1 MRNLCKKI
9 AIVLAMVAM
18 SFALVGGT
26 MVQPTESAFAVE
38 QMTVETTNS
47 EDYIPSETNELMLI
61 DKPLVHTTD
70 KQQLLDLIQKCNGYK
85 DAAHGMAVSA
95 RALGYSD
102 SNPIIVL
109 AQKEWFATEEQL
121 AYYTE
126 QLNVILAAEETSKWA
141 AKEKEYPA
149 ATTIWRYF
157 KDLGYNDYV
166 CAGIM
171 GNLMAEVGGQTLDI
185 QWWLKGNG
193 YYGMCQW
200 NQGYKSQ
207 VWGADLQG
215 QLDFLR
221 DTIKYELDTFGFAY
235 SKGFNYDQFLSL
247 NSAEA
252 AAKAFAKCY
261 ERCDSGSYSIRQKNA
276 VVAYDY
282 FVD

>member
-9 AIVLAMVAM
+9 FIILAMAAM
-18 SFALVGGT
+18 SFALMGGT
-26 MVQPTESAFAVE
+26 MVQPTESAFAAE
-38 QMTVETTNS
+38 QMTVEATNS
-47 EDYIPSETNELMLI
+47 EDYIPSETDELTPI
-61 DKPLVHTTD
+61 DRPLVHTTD

-85 DAAHGMAVSA
+85 DAAHNMAVSA
-95 RALGYSD
+95 RSLGYDD
-102 SNPIIVL
+102 SNPIIML
-109 AQKEWFATEEQL
+109 AREEWSSAEEQR

-126 QLNVILAAEETSKWA
+126 QLNVVLAAEETSKWA

-200 NQGYKSQ
+200 SQGYKSQ
-207 VWGADLQG
+207 IWGADLQG
-215 QLDFLR
+215 QLNFLR
-221 DTIKYELDTFGFAY
+221 DTIKYELDTFGSAY
-235 SKGFNYDQFLSL
+235 SKGFNYNQFLSL

-261 ERCDSGSYSIRQKNA
+261 ERCGSGSYSIRQKNA
-276 VVAYDY
+276 VVAYNY

>member
-1 MRNLCKKI
+1 MS
-9 AIVLAMVAM
+9 IVMVLSMLLGAGM
-18 SFALVGGT
+18 ADT
-26 MVQPTESAFAVE
+26 TAVAAAQE
-38 QMTVETTNS
+38 QATIETTNS
-47 EDYIPSETNELMLI
+47 EDYIPSETDELTPI
-61 DKPLVHTTD
+61 DRPLVHTTD

-85 DAAHGMAVSA
+85 DAAHNMAVSA
-95 RALGYSD
+95 RSLGYDD
-102 SNPIIVL
+102 SNPIIML
-109 AQKEWFATEEQL
+109 AGEEWSSAEKQL

-235 SKGFNYDQFLSL
+235 SKGFNYDKFLSL

-261 ERCDSGSYSIRQKNA
+261 ERCGSGSYSIRQQNA

>member
-9 AIVLAMVAM
+9 AIILTMVAM
-18 SFALVGGT
+18 SFALMGGT

-109 AQKEWFATEEQL
+109 AQKEWFAAEEQL
-121 AYYTE
+121 AYYTK
-126 QLNVILAAEETSKWA
+126 QLNAVLAAEEQSKWA
-141 AKEKEYPA
+141 AKEKEHPA
-149 ATTIWRYF
+149 ATTIWKYF

-200 NQGYKSQ
+200 SQGYKSQ
-207 VWGADLQG
+207 IWGADLQG

-221 DTIKYELDTFGFAY
+221 DTIKYELDTFGFVY

-247 NSAEA
+247 NSVEA

-261 ERCDSGSYSIRQKNA
+261 ERCGSGSYSIRQKNA

>member
-1 MRNLCKKI
+1 MRNLCKKL
-9 AIVLAMVAM
+9 AILVPMIMILFMFTGAVVVDTTVVA
-18 SFALVGGT
+18 AA
-26 MVQPTESAFAVE
+26 QE
-38 QMTVETTNS
+38 QVTTETTKS
-47 EDYIPSETNELMLI
+47 EDYIPSETEKLAPF
-61 DKPLVHTTD
+61 DRPLVQTTN
-70 KQQLLDLIQKCNGYK
+70 KQQLQDLIQTCNNYK
-85 DAAHGMAVSA
+85 AYAHGMAEAA
-95 RALGYSD
+95 RGLGYPNNYPVIILAKEEW
-102 SNPIIVL
+102 SN
-109 AQKEWFATEEQL
+109 AEEQL
-121 AYYTE
+121 AYYTK
-126 QLNVILAAEETSKWA
+126 QLNVVLAAEEEQKWA
-141 AKEKEYPA
+141 TKAAEYPA

-157 KDLGYNDYV
+157 KDLGYSDYV

-200 NQGYKSQ
+200 NQAYKSQ

-261 ERCDSGSYSIRQKNA
+261 ERCGSGSYSIRQKNA

>member
-1 MRNLCKKI
+1 MRNLCKKL
-9 AIVLAMVAM
+9 AILVPMIMILFMFTGAVVADTTVV
-18 SFALVGGT
+18 AAA
-26 MVQPTESAFAVE
+26 QE
-38 QMTVETTNS
+38 QVTTETTKS
-47 EDYIPSETNELMLI
+47 EDYIPSETEKLTPF
-61 DKPLVHTTD
+61 DRPLVQTTN
-70 KQQLLDLIQKCNGYK
+70 KQQLQDLIQTCNNYK
-85 DAAHGMAVSA
+85 AYAHGMAEAA
-95 RALGYSD
+95 RGLGYP
-102 SNPIIVL
+102 NNYPVIIL
-109 AQKEWFATEEQL
+109 AQEEWSSAEEQL
-121 AYYTE
+121 TYYTK
-126 QLNVILAAEETSKWA
+126 QLNTVLAAEEEQKWA
-141 AKEKEYPA
+141 TKAAEYPA

-235 SKGFNYDQFLSL
+235 SKGFNYDQFLALTSTD
-247 NSAEA
+247 ST
-252 AAKAFAKCY
+252 AKAFAKCY
-261 ERCDSGSYSIRQKNA
+261 ERCGSGSYSIRQKNA
-276 VVAYDY
+276 TIAYNY
-282 FVD
+282 FTK